1 MTSRGALLSAVVV
14 GMWSASSTATDAHRL
29 DEYLQATL
37 LSVDRDRVTVEIGLT
52 PGVTVAPQIMMSI
65 DSDGDGRISS
75 AEGEAYA
82 REVLQSVVMV
92 VDDRPAPLVLEESRF
107 PEFGEMKLGLGTIRL
122 RAAAKVNSGLGRHH
136 LSYRNT
142 HKPELSVYLAN
153 ALVPADQRV
162 RIAAQT
168 RDRPQQ
174 SIALDYTVALDGLWA
189 RISWLLAAFG
199 TIGAGAMARRPRGV
213 TAGSSE
219 R

>member
-1 MTSRGALLSAVVV
+1 MTSRDASISALVV
-14 GMWSASSTATDAHRL
+14 GMWFAYSTATDAHRL

-37 LSVDRDRVTVEIGLT
+37 LSVDRDGVTVEIGLT
-52 PGVTVAPQIMMSI
+52 PGVTVAPQIMMLI

-82 REVLQSVVMV
+82 REVLRSVVLV
-92 VDDRPAPLVLEESRF
+92 VDDRPARLVLEESKF
-107 PEFGEMKLGLGTIRL
+107 PEFGEMKLGMGTIRL
-122 RAAAKVNSGLGRHH
+122 RAAAKVNSDFGRHH

-153 ALVPADQRV
+153 VIVPSDQRLQ
-162 RIAAQT
+162 IAAPT
-168 RDRPQQ
+168 RDRTQQ
-174 SIALDYTVALDGLWA
+174 SLALDYTVALDGLWA
-189 RISWLLAAFG
+189 RISWLLAAVG
-199 TIGAGAMARRPRGV
+199 SICAGVMARRPRGV

>member
-1 MTSRGALLSAVVV
+1 MTSRETSISAVVL
-14 GMWSASSTATDAHRL
+14 GMCLASSTATDAHRL

-65 DSDGDGRISS
+65 DSDGDGRISA
-75 AEGEAYA
+75 AEGEAYG
-82 REVLQSVVMV
+82 REVLRSVVLV
-92 VDDRPAPLVLEESRF
+92 VDDRPAPLVLEESKF

-122 RAAAKVNSGLGRHH
+122 RAAAKVDSGLGRHH

-142 HKPELSVYLAN
+142 YKPELSVYLAN

-162 RIAAQT
+162 QVAAQT
-168 RDRPQQ
+168 RDRTQQ
-174 SIALDYTVALDGLWA
+174 SIAVDYTVALDGLWA
-189 RISWLLAAFG
+189 RMSWLLAAFG
-199 TIGAGAMARRPRGV
+199 TIGVGVMARRPRSV